1 MILNWEIV
9 KLAKEKQMVWQ
20 IPLTRKQAGV
30 FLAALLLSA
39 ALVRLI
45 LGYTAVHYFDL
56 GYYVDWS
63 SGVLEDF
70 FDAYD
75 RIENLD
81 YPPLFLFPLYFTGWV
96 MSDPRVSEFHP
107 YAMLALKGWQM
118 LFDLALIPMLY
129 LLLRRHSELFGL
141 LGAALWA
148 VNPTILYNSAYWG
161 QTDSIMLFLL
171 ALAFSLLDNG
181 RPVWSSVTM
190 ALACLMKFQSLYF
203 APLFA
208 LVLFTRYPFRRAA
221 LGGCAAVA
229 TAFAVFLPFMLRSG
243 WDLPFRVYFGG
254 FAQYPGASLNAFNL
268 YSAEGLN
275 YASVATTLVGPL
287 TVGGFSACAT
297 AAALLLLAYF
307 YLTATEKSV
316 WLLGFWFMQTVFL
329 FTARM
334 HERYQ
339 IPVLLFA
346 LLASVVHRSYPLF
359 WGYAALTAITFF
371 NHFLVLEEA
380 FAGDPPKA
388 WTLWYGDLVEQFSW
402 ANLAV
407 YALTAAVCLHILYRR
422 GRISLREG
430 IQQAGSYKF

>member
-1 MILNWEIV
+1 M
-9 KLAKEKQMVWQ
+9 AKEKQMVWQ

-70 FDAYD
+70 FGAYD

-129 LLLRRHSELFGL
+129 LLLRRHGELFGL

-181 RPVWSSVTM
+181 RPVWS
-190 ALACLMKFQSLYF
+190 LSLK
-203 APLFA
+203 
-208 LVLFTRYPFRRAA
+208 
-221 LGGCAAVA
+221 
-229 TAFAVFLPFMLRSG
+229 
-243 WDLPFRVYFGG
+243 
-254 FAQYPGASLNAFNL
+254 N
-268 YSAEGLN
+268 
-275 YASVATTLVGPL
+275 
-287 TVGGFSACAT
+287 
-297 AAALLLLAYF
+297 
-307 YLTATEKSV
+307 
-316 WLLGFWFMQTVFL
+316 
-329 FTARM
+329 
-334 HERYQ
+334 
-339 IPVLLFA
+339 I
-346 LLASVVHRSYPLF
+346 
-359 WGYAALTAITFF
+359 
-371 NHFLVLEEA
+371 
-380 FAGDPPKA
+380 
-388 WTLWYGDLVEQFSW
+388 
-402 ANLAV
+402 
-407 YALTAAVCLHILYRR
+407 
-422 GRISLREG
+422 
-430 IQQAGSYKF
+430 